1 MTAITPSLPLV
12 TVIIPT
18 FNRRAWI
25 GECLDSVL
33 GQTYRNTE
41 IIVVDDCST
50 DGTVE
55 WLRSEEKYSSVIV
68 HEQEKNGGASVARNT
83 AIAMAKGELI
93 VFIDSDDMLK
103 PEHIETAVEHF
114 EQHAELGLFCCD
126 STMIDAGGSI
136 ILDGKTWH
144 QTLSD
149 AKNVEVKT
157 GFRSLADVFAYSNCF
172 PGFTL
177 RREVFAE
184 LGGFDQPIF
193 PADDYDLA
201 LRVAASRFKVYYL
214 HKPLCLRRE
223 HDGQCSGIENSV
235 KTQVKLL
242 EALKKAAANPEIRK
256 DKRLVKKRLAD
267 AEFELGVSQIK
278 EGQRAGG
285 LGMLAR
291 GIAKD
296 PAQISRI
303 ARMLGRKLSGG
314 KDIT

>member
-1 MTAITPSLPLV
+1 MTDGHTIKDPLV

-18 FNRRAWI
+18 FDRRGWI

-33 GQTYRNTE
+33 GQTYPNVE

-50 DGTVE
+50 DGTAE
-55 WLRSEEKYSSVIV
+55 WLRSEEKYSSVVV
-68 HEQEKNGGASVARNT
+68 HEQETNGGASVARNT
-83 AIAMAKGELI
+83 AIKMAKGDLI
-93 VFIDSDDMLK
+93 VFIDSDDMLM
-103 PEHIETAVEHF
+103 PEHIETAVKHF
-114 EQHAELGLFCCD
+114 EQYPDLGLFCCD
-126 STMIDAGGSI
+126 STMIDADGKI

-144 QTLSD
+144 QNLAE
-149 AKNVEVKT
+149 AKRLDIRS
-157 GFRSLADVFAYSNCF
+157 GFRSLTDVFRFSNCF

-201 LRVAASRFKVYYL
+201 LRVAASRFSVYYL
-214 HKPLCLRRE
+214 HEPLCLRRE

-235 KTQVKLL
+235 KTQVKLI
-242 EALKKAAANPEIRK
+242 EALRKAAAANPEIQD

-267 AEFELGVSQIK
+267 AEFELGISQIK
-278 EGQRAGG
+278 EGQKKKGIRSVG
-285 LGMLAR
+285 R

-296 PAQISRI
+296 PAQLTRI
-303 ARMLGRKLSGG
+303 ARIIGRKV
-314 KDIT
+314 

>member
-1 MTAITPSLPLV
+1 MTDRKDKSYSPLV

-18 FNRRAWI
+18 FNRREWI

-33 GQTYRNTE
+33 GQTYPNVE
-41 IIVVDDCST
+41 VIVVDDCSS

-55 WLRSEEKYSSVIV
+55 WLRSEGKYSSVVV

-83 AIAMAKGELI
+83 AIGMAKGELM
-93 VFIDSDDMLK
+93 VFIDSDDMLM

-114 EQHAELGLFCCD
+114 EQYPELGLFCCD
-126 STMIDAGGSI
+126 STMIDAGGNI

-144 QTLSD
+144 QSLAE
-149 AKNVEVKT
+149 AKGLDIHS
-157 GFRSLADVFAYSNCF
+157 GFRSLADVFRFSNCF

-177 RREVFAE
+177 RREVLAE

-214 HKPLCLRRE
+214 HEPLCLRRE

-235 KTQVKLL
+235 KTQVKLI
-242 EALKKAAANPEIRK
+242 EALKNAAAANPDIQK
-256 DKRLVKKRLAD
+256 DKRLVRKRLAD

-278 EGQRAGG
+278 EGQKKNGIRT
-285 LGMLAR
+285 LSR

-296 PAQISRI
+296 PAQVSRI
-303 ARMLGRKLSGG
+303 AKILVRKVGAG
-314 KDIT
+314 

>member
-1 MTAITPSLPLV
+1 MTIQTYSPLV

-18 FNRRAWI
+18 FNRREWI

-33 GQTYRNTE
+33 GQTYPNVE
-41 IIVVDDCST
+41 VIVVDDCST

-55 WLRSEEKYSSVIV
+55 WLRSEEKYSGLIV
-68 HEQEKNGGASVARNT
+68 HEQEKNGGASIARNT

-93 VFIDSDDMLK
+93 VFIDSDDMLMR
-103 PEHIETAVEHF
+103 EHIETAVEHF
-114 EQHAELGLFCCD
+114 EEYPDLGLFCCD
-126 STMIDAGGSI
+126 STMIDAGGNV

-144 QTLSD
+144 QSLAE
-149 AKNVEVKT
+149 AKGYDIKS
-157 GFRSLADVFAYSNCF
+157 GFRSLKNVFRFSNCF

-201 LRVAASRFKVYYL
+201 LRVAASPFKVYYL
-214 HKPLCLRRE
+214 HEPLCLRRE

-235 KTQVKLL
+235 KTQVKLI
-242 EALKKAAANPEIRK
+242 EALKNAAAANPEIQK

-278 EGQRAGG
+278 EGQKKNG
-285 LGMLAR
+285 LR
-291 GIAKD
+291 SVSRSIAKD

-303 ARMLGRKLSGG
+303 ARMIGRK
-314 KDIT
+314 I